1 MKAIRIVVVTDGE
14 RILGLGDL
22 GCNGI
27 GISEGKILLYSAIAQ
42 IPEENCLPVS
52 FIFNKNEKSIY
63 LELEVFVAAITFVAS
78 SILRN
83 FLLMKTYGPLL
94 NSCANPYSCISYYLS
109 DSF

>member
-52 FIFNKNEKSIY
+52 LPSFFFFKKSVPLV
-63 LELEVFVAAITFVAS
+63 LETLVAAMTFVVKY
-78 SILRN
+78 ILRN
-83 FLLMKTYGPLL
+83 FLFAESIRP
-94 NSCANPYSCISYYLS
+94 AA
-109 DSF
+109 